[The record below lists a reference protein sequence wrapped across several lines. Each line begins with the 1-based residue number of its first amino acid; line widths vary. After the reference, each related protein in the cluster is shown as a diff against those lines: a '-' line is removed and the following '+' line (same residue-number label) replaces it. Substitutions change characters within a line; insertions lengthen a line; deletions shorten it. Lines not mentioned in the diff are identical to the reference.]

1 MNNVLILPIILPLIT
16 GMLLII
22 FREKIILQRVFSLLA
37 VFLTGTSAVILLKQ
51 IQESGIQ
58 TLQLGGWEAPFG
70 IGLVGDFLSVLLIL
84 TSSIVALCCLLYSF
98 RSIGEEREKHFFYPL
113 FLFLLTGVN
122 GSFLTGDLFNLYV
135 FFEVLLIASYVLVSL
150 GGKKFQLREGI
161 KYVVINVV
169 SSSFFLVAIAYLYSV
184 TGTLSMAHI
193 SVRVAEVGQDGFMT
207 VIALLFLMVFAT
219 KAALFLFYWLPGSYS
234 APPTAIA
241 AVFAALLTKVGIYA
255 IFRMFSLIF
264 YHEPQIT
271 HITIGVLAALT
282 MILGGMGA
290 IGYWDIKKI
299 LTYNVILGSGF
310 ILAGFAAFST
320 EALTGSI
327 FYLMHDMIIKALI
340 FLIGGAVIALTGT
353 QKLQEMSGLIR
364 THPKL
369 GWMFF
374 IAALSISGIPPFS
387 GFVGK
392 VFVTKG
398 TFEMNLFWLGI
409 IGLFSSLLIL
419 YSMVKIFMNAFWGET
434 ILSEEEEK
442 GTDKGLLF
450 PIFLLTLL
458 TILLGVFA
466 EGLVPFIEQAAE
478 GLMNPEG
485 YINAVF
491 NGNPIP

>member
-1 MNNVLILPIILPLIT
+1 
-16 GMLLII
+16 
-22 FREKIILQRVFSLLA
+22 
-37 VFLTGTSAVILLKQ
+37 
-51 IQESGIQ
+51 
-58 TLQLGGWEAPFG
+58 
-70 IGLVGDFLSVLLIL
+70 
-84 TSSIVALCCLLYSF
+84 
-98 RSIGEEREKHFFYPL
+98 
-113 FLFLLTGVN
+113 
-122 GSFLTGDLFNLYV
+122 
-135 FFEVLLIASYVLVSL
+135 
-150 GGKKFQLREGI
+150 
-161 KYVVINVV
+161 
-169 SSSFFLVAIAYLYSV
+169 
-184 TGTLSMAHI
+184 
-193 SVRVAEVGQDGFMT
+193 
-207 VIALLFLMVFAT
+207 
-219 KAALFLFYWLPGSYS
+219 
-234 APPTAIA
+234 
-241 AVFAALLTKVGIYA
+241 
-255 IFRMFSLIF
+255 
-264 YHEPQIT
+264 
-271 HITIGVLAALT
+271 
-282 MILGGMGA
+282 
-290 IGYWDIKKI
+290 
-299 LTYNVILGSGF
+299 
-310 ILAGFAAFST
+310 
-320 EALTGSI
+320 
-327 FYLMHDMIIKALI
+327 
-340 FLIGGAVIALTGT
+340 GAVIALTGT